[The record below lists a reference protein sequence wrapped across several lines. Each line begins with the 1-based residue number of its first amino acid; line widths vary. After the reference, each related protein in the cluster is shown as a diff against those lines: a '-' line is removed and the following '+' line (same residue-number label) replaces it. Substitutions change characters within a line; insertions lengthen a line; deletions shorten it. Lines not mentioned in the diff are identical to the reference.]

1 MLTLRAAWRWERF
14 DIQNFRQNN
23 SFAAFNPF
31 SNVNTMTGAVSPST
45 MVFLGNQIGN
55 YNVNIVGFSA
65 VLKF

>member
-1 MLTLRAAWRWERF
+1 
-14 DIQNFRQNN
+14 
-23 SFAAFNPF
+23 
-31 SNVNTMTGAVSPST
+31 MTSPRPACGWSGAVSPST